1 MRIGGFNKFS
11 LIDYPN
17 KTCAIIFTQGC
28 NFRCPFCHNPELV
41 LPEQFTETIQIDWI
55 IHFLKK
61 RKGLLDAVEF
71 TGGEPTVQKDLL
83 DVIKKIKD
91 LGYLIKLD
99 TNGSHPEVIKKAIQE
114 NLVDYFAMDIKAPLE
129 DYSLVAGV
137 NVDIDKIRKSIKLI
151 IMKAKD
157 YEFRTTAI
165 RRFHTKESFRKIGI
179 LIKGAKRYY
188 IQNAHYD
195 KTVSKEFMKE
205 KIFYKE
211 EIRDF
216 CKEVKPYVGKCIVRL
231 WE

>member
-1 MRIGGFNKFS
+1 MKIGGFDKFS

-17 KTCAIIFTQGC
+17 KVCAIIFTQGC

-41 LPEQFTETIQIDWI
+41 LPEQFVEPIPFSEIEN
-55 IHFLKK
+55 FLKK
-61 RKGLLDAVEF
+61 RKGLLDAVEI

-99 TNGSHPEVIKKAIQE
+99 TNGSHPEIIEKAIQE

-137 NVDIDKIRKSIKLI
+137 KVDTEKIKESIKLI
-151 IMKAKD
+151 MTAKD

-165 RRFHTKESFRKIGI
+165 RRFHTKKSFKKMAM

-195 KTVSKEFMKE
+195 KTVSKEFQNE
-205 KIFYKE
+205 KVFFKE
-211 EIRDF
+211 EIQDF
-216 CKEVKPYVGKCIVRL
+216 CEEVKPYVEHCIARI
-231 WE
+231 